1 MAPFSCRLGFIAV
14 YILTLF
20 VKNILAVPNEHKRYN
35 SGDARQGAASRN
47 IDFEGGKDRLQ
58 TFNPVFAPIY
68 TYTWRNFAGRGVEP
82 RVVSETGQQLNY
94 MTNTRYLLFLTPVS
108 VTEPIS
114 FASNTPQQPRVP
126 WSSERKSTPLYKLV
140 YKTDSQGH
148 TPYVDRRIYNYEYLK
163 PIHFL
168 ETYSAATLNSNV
180 ERFAEGNSSNFDQKN
195 RKPTEKKRRGTPQS
209 LSSLNMRFAEIK
221 EQMYLHRV
229 PDGVASSDA
238 LTHGGLMSQIKRNLK
253 HSVAGAFE
261 PPFDPVRNLPA
272 MFSKE
277 AIGGRTV
284 FTNPMSNP
292 HVFGLP
298 FTPNGDH
305 NTWPGLVKGFE
316 TRIPSIVVPDPMRSS
331 DYGSAS
337 NPPMELGNM
346 RPMVFAQTDG
356 SQ

>member
-1 MAPFSCRLGFIAV
+1 MILKLPPECSQSHLGYPIDSRAFYLTAMHFV
-14 YILTLF
+14 ILFLF
-20 VKNILAVPNEHKRYN
+20 VLGMFVL
-35 SGDARQGAASRN
+35 S
-47 IDFEGGKDRLQ
+47 
-58 TFNPVFAPIY
+58 
-68 TYTWRNFAGRGVEP
+68 
-82 RVVSETGQQLNY
+82 VS
-94 MTNTRYLLFLTPVS
+94 
-108 VTEPIS
+108 
-114 FASNTPQQPRVP
+114 A
-126 WSSERKSTPLYKLV
+126 
-140 YKTDSQGH
+140 
-148 TPYVDRRIYNYEYLK
+148 RRI
-163 PIHFL
+163 
-168 ETYSAATLNSNV
+168 
-180 ERFAEGNSSNFDQKN
+180 
-195 RKPTEKKRRGTPQS
+195 RGELRQQT
-209 LSSLNMRFAEIK
+209 RG
-221 EQMYLHRV
+221 LHKV

-292 HVFGLP
+292 HVLGLP

-305 NTWPGLVKGFE
+305 NTWPEPVKGFE
-316 TRIPSIVVPDPMRSS
+316 TRIPSIAVSDPMRSS